1 MFRGERKHGWKLSP
15 LHECRRTVESAQ
27 IRMVVEDI
35 VQQRNI
41 AITAEYLGVCFYQ
54 FVIEVVHELV
64 TCIATDGADD
74 GGDLGVRESFVY
86 FGGAMKGGL
95 LESAGGGQW
104 SVDYFHF
111 VAKR

>member
-1 MFRGERKHGWKLSP
+1 M
-15 LHECRRTVESAQ
+15 
-27 IRMVVEDI
+27 
-35 VQQRNI
+35 QQRDI

-74 GGDLGVRESFVY
+74 GGDVGVRESFMY

-95 LESAGGGQW
+95 FESAVGGQW
-104 SVDYFHF
+104 GVYYFDF
-111 VAKR
+111 VAK